1 MHDQAWD
8 AEQACLNAWPAAR
21 TVFVG
26 DWMVRASGGPI
37 RRTNSANP
45 LRGGDHDP
53 ARVLS
58 EVRNIFG
65 RLDQPCIFRV
75 PTLVGNVHGAL
86 DDAGFLA
93 PEAETCTLLAD
104 LAGRSAT
111 LDPSVTLAHQPTV
124 EWLAARA
131 EFNAADETV
140 SRIYREMLDAIAGP
154 AAFAM
159 TRSSDGRVAS
169 IAYGA
174 VSRGMI
180 IIESVATRPSERRQ
194 GHSRRV
200 VSAVLSWAA
209 MHGVPRAC
217 LQVVA
222 DNTPALELYR
232 SIGFTTELYRYVY
245 RRLATG

>member
-45 LRGGDHDP
+45 LRGGRDP
-53 ARVLS
+53 ARDLG
-58 EVRNIFG
+58 EVRSVFD
-65 RLDQPCIFRV
+65 RLGQPCIFRV
-75 PTLVGNVHGAL
+75 PTLVGNIHEAL
-86 DDAGFLA
+86 DAAGFLA
-93 PEAETCTLLAD
+93 PEAETCTLLAE
-104 LAGRSAT
+104 LARQAPMASP
-111 LDPSVTLAHQPTV
+111 DVTLAARPCDA
-124 EWLAARA
+124 WLAARA
-131 EFNAADETV
+131 EFNDADEAV
-140 SRIYREMLDAIAGP
+140 SRVYREMLATIAGP
-154 AAFAM
+154 TVFAM
-159 TRSSDGRVAS
+159 TRAADGQVTS

-180 IIESVATRPSERRQ
+180 VIESVATRPSARRQ
-194 GHSRRV
+194 GHGRRV
-200 VSAVLSWAA
+200 VSAILSWAA
-209 MHGVPRAC
+209 SRGVAHAS

-222 DNTPALELYR
+222 ANTPAIELYR

-245 RRLATG
+245 RRLPAG